1 MLSLGPSGFS
11 AWNKY
16 CTNNFK
22 AVLRRDDTASN
33 IEI

>member
-1 MLSLGPSGFS
+1 MLSLGQSGFL

-16 CTNNFK
+16 CTNNFEP
-22 AVLRRDDTASN
+22 VLRRDDTASN